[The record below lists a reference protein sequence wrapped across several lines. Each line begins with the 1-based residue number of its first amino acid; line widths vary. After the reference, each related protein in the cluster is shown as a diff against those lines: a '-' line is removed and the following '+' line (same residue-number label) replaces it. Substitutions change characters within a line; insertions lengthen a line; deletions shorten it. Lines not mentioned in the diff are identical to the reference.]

1 VFGKRL
7 AKSQLGFGGCCGHCV
22 SLSFKN
28 SGPVDQLGVSLSF
41 KTVIPRVAASAGFS
55 IPGTHKTCLNLRYC
69 LIGVVDGRASRDAA
83 CHAGGSGFD
92 SRSRP
97 DLRLVWKSC
106 SFL

>member
-1 VFGKRL
+1 MPSDEKVLDF
-7 AKSQLGFGGCCGHCV
+7 GFGGIYNDEAV
-22 SLSFKN
+22 R
-28 SGPVDQLGVSLSF
+28 GVKMFLQ
-41 KTVIPRVAASAGFS
+41 T
-55 IPGTHKTCLNLRYC
+55 LRT
-69 LIGVVDGRASRDAA
+69 GVVEGRASRDAA